1 MTTREQLF
9 LTPYEKM
16 TLFHRFPCKL
26 VLDTLLVILVSVQVR
41 REQLPRCATSRAS
54 VVHSIDQNNNVLQI
68 VLFNVQD
75 SGYYRATQRNWR
87 YLFYPS
93 DYDFST

>member
-26 VLDTLLVILVSVQVR
+26 VLDTLLVILVSVQVS
-41 REQLPRCATSRAS
+41 REQGRAVRQAEHQLCS
-54 VVHSIDQNNNVLQI
+54 SIDQNKQRLADCV
-68 VLFNVQD
+68 VQCARLRLL
-75 SGYYRATQRNWR
+75 SSHTAQ
-87 YLFYPS
+87 LAIPILS
-93 DYDFST
+93 Q

>member
-26 VLDTLLVILVSVQVR
+26 VLDTLLVILVSVQVK
-41 REQLPRCATSRAS
+41 REQLPRCATSIGCA
-54 VVHSIDQNNNVLQI
+54 VD
-68 VLFNVQD
+68 
-75 SGYYRATQRNWR
+75 
-87 YLFYPS
+87 
-93 DYDFST
+93 